1 MYIYVLV
8 YVIVSIFWKDWNWLF
23 YEIIVIYVFRFVF
36 YLLYLLFVCL
46 KNCIDERDNKL
57 DIIDKDEIKRF
68 INMCGR
74 LYEVIL

>member
-1 MYIYVLV
+1 MYI

-46 KNCIDERDNKL
+46 KNCIDERDKKL